1 MTKLK
6 LTTMAH
12 GGTALGRDHKN
23 RIIFVAGGIPGE
35 TVDVEIDEGKKPLYG
50 RLVKV
55 LKASSDRVKPATDGV
70 GPHGG
75 YSYQHMQYKAQLRY
89 KRDVVED
96 QLKRIGGVKKAKIQQ
111 VVPSPQ
117 PWAYEMDVTLSPTA
131 DGRFGFWSPS
141 EGKVVP
147 IRKGNAYKS
156 LVPALQNLLDDFDW
170 ELPDLRKLTLRA
182 GSDGELVIALEVQD
196 VEPPS
201 LHVDFPV
208 SVTIV
213 LPDRSAAN
221 LIGVN
226 YVQRILNGRW
236 FQISAGYTFF
246 GNLAAAEKLIKT
258 VLKYADLSEEDVVVE
273 LYSGVG
279 GVTSFLAEKAS
290 AVYGIEPYPTA
301 IEDASVNLD
310 NTENVT
316 LYEGFPEDVLPLLDL
331 EADVWVMS
339 PPSTGL
345 PFPVLEDISRLLPP
359 RLVYV
364 SQDIA
369 TMARDGKELGSMGYK
384 LREVQPHDLRPQT
397 FHIHT
402 VSLWVQS

>member
-12 GGTALGRDHKN
+12 GGMALGRDQKN
-23 RIIFVAGGIPGE
+23 RIIFVVGGIPGE
-35 TVDVEIDEGKKPLYG
+35 MVDVSIEEGKKLRYG
-50 RLVKV
+50 RLQKV
-55 LKASSDRVKPATDGV
+55 LKPSSDRIKPVTDGL

-75 YSYQHMQYKAQLRY
+75 YSYQHMNYKAQLRY
-89 KRDVVED
+89 KREVVED
-96 QLKRIGGVKKAKIQQ
+96 QLKRIGGLRKAKIHP
-111 VVPSPQ
+111 VAPSPQ

-131 DGRFGFWSPS
+131 DGRFGFWSPLD
-141 EGKVVP
+141 GAVMPV
-147 IRKGNAYKS
+147 RKGNAYKT

-182 GSDGELVIALEVQD
+182 GSDGELLIAMEVQD

-213 LPDRSAAN
+213 LPDRSTAN

-226 YVQRILNGRW
+226 YVLREFNGRW

-246 GNLAAAEKLIKT
+246 SNLASAEKLLRT
-258 VLKYADLSEEDVVVE
+258 VLKYAQLSKEDVVLE

-279 GVTSFLAEKAS
+279 AITAFLAEKAGE
-290 AVYGIEPYPTA
+290 VHGIEPYPTA
-301 IEDASVNLD
+301 VEDATVNLD

-316 LYEGFPEDVLPLLDL
+316 LYEGFPEDVLPLLDI

-339 PPSTGL
+339 PPATGL
-345 PFPVLEDISRLLPP
+345 PSFVFDDIVRLEPT
-359 RLVYV
+359 RLVYIGK
-364 SQDIA
+364 DMA
-369 TMARDGKELGSMGYK
+369 TMARDGKDLSRIGYK
-384 LREVQPHDLRPQT
+384 LREVQPHDLLPQT
-397 FHIHT
+397 FHVHT
-402 VSLWVQS
+402 VSLWVLG